1 MEELSTELELA
12 DEDELVPYVNFAQT
26 IIVSPLFSSLSTDRI
41 LNVFAHSVDRYK
53 IGDSFMHLPL
63 EEAQDL
69 LSSATTDIE
78 EEVSTL
84 QEELGTVKDEIGQ
97 LKAHLYARFGR
108 GINLEA

>member
-1 MEELSTELELA
+1 
-12 DEDELVPYVNFAQT
+12 
-26 IIVSPLFSSLSTDRI
+26 
-41 LNVFAHSVDRYK
+41 
-53 IGDSFMHLPL
+53 MHLPL